1 MQTQDGYLKTMVMA
15 SNKPFKGEVNEFP
28 QVQILRQ
35 KANRKKIYY
44 LKAVFIKFFFICL
57 VPFRSYKDL

>member
-1 MQTQDGYLKTMVMA
+1 MQTQDGFLKTMVMA

-44 LKAVFIKFFFICL
+44 LKAISQILFYFSCSI
-57 VPFRSYKDL
+57 

>member
-15 SNKPFKGEVNEFP
+15 SNKRFKGEINEFP

-35 KANRKKIYY
+35 KANRKKVCY
-44 LKAVFIKFFFICL
+44 LKAISQILFYLSC
-57 VPFRSYKDL
+57 SM